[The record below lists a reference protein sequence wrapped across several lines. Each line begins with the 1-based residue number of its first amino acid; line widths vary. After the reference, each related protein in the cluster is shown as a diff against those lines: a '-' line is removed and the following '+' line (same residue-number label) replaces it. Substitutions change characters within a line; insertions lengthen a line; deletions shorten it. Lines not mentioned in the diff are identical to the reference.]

1 MKRLA
6 FALTALVLVSLTFA
20 GEASAQKPERDV
32 SPADDEF
39 TLEGLCDFDVLVQ
52 VEGTIIHTVFKKREV
67 EVYPNYK
74 ATLTNLETG
83 ESIDIVIPGPW
94 FIGPTMEIGTGP
106 WLWGENPATGEPG
119 LFLIRGRWVQAEE
132 FTFVGRVVDLCAELA
147 PG

>member
-1 MKRLA
+1 MIGVIA
-6 FALTALVLVSLTFA
+6 T
-20 GEASAQKPERDV
+20 GRDAHEPRN
-32 SPADDEF
+32 S
-39 TLEGLCDFDVLVQ
+39 
-52 VEGTIIHTVFKKREV
+52 
-67 EVYPNYK
+67 
-74 ATLTNLETG
+74 